1 MSVRSVLTAA
11 LAATI
16 ATGAP
21 LAYLA
26 ASPAKAPAR
35 ATAAAASAPAAAT
48 APVITDGWPRPMPAT
63 GPDLVAHDPSMV
75 RAADGRWYVFS
86 THDGIQVRSSADQKT
101 WRREA
106 PVFPDGTPLA
116 KKYAGNAMEMWA
128 PDVTKV
134 ATKAGPLYVLY
145 YAASSFGSN
154 NSAIGLATS
163 PTALPGSWT
172 DRGQVF
178 ATTTADTI
186 NAIDP
191 DLFVDPSGKAY
202 LTFGSFWSGIAQIR
216 LDPATGKRIPGDT
229 SAPTLL
235 ASRPDHPTHA
245 IEAPSLVEHDGW
257 YYLFTSFDYCCRNM
271 ESSYR
276 VMVGRARSPQ
286 GPFVDRTGR
295 AMLQGGGTQ
304 VVGTHDDIIGPG
316 GEDIS
321 FDDKGA
327 QVVYHYYDGLNGGT
341 PHLAI
346 NRLVLDAAGWPH
358 LQ

>member
-1 MSVRSVLTAA
+1 MSVRAVLTAA
-11 LAATI
+11 IVAAVT
-16 ATGAP
+16 AGAP

-26 ASPAKAPAR
+26 AQPAQ
-35 ATAAAASAPAAAT
+35 ATTPAATTPAVP
-48 APVITDGWPRPMPAT
+48 APVITDGWPRPMPAS

-86 THDGIQVRSSADQKT
+86 THNGIEVRSSADRHS

-106 PVFPDGTPLA
+106 PVFPNGTPIA
-116 KKYAGNAMEMWA
+116 KTYAGDPMEMWA

-134 ATKAGPLYVLY
+134 GDLYVLY

-154 NSAIGLATS
+154 NSGIGLATS
-163 PTALPGSWT
+163 RSALPGSWT
-172 DRGQVF
+172 DRGLVY
-178 ATTTADTI
+178 ATKTGDTI

-191 DLFVDPSGKAY
+191 DLFVDRSGRAY
-202 LTFGSFWSGIAQIR
+202 LGFGSFWSGIAQIR
-216 LDPATGKRIPGDT
+216 LDPATGKRIAGDT
-229 SAPTLL
+229 SAPRLL

-271 ESSYR
+271 EASYR
-276 VMVGRARSPQ
+276 VMVGRSRSPQ

-295 AMLQGGGTQ
+295 AMLEGGGTQ
-304 VVGTHDDIIGPG
+304 VVGTHDDVIGPG
-316 GEDIS
+316 GQDIS
-321 FDDKGA
+321 FDSTGA
-327 QVVYHYYDGLNGGT
+327 QMVYHYYDGLREGI

-346 NRLVLDAAGWPH
+346 NRVVLDAAGWPH